1 MISEQGRILERLLS
15 GDFICEIS
23 DEDGWRYLKQSANF
37 EAVDQYL
44 ATLNRS
50 LSSAADGQVFFAA
63 YRTLGDSERK
73 VLSSQFQE
81 IAAGLLPLV
90 EWLLLVQ
97 QSSGSDVPVTQGS
110 TIRSNEL
117 QSTIEDTPAYKEQL
131 AKIARYRLFNSNSV
145 EVVGQLNLVFKR
157 LTELGYLMK
166 PNPDK
171 LIYIATGKIDY
182 LYEVLRF
189 IDETEALSLA
199 EQAESAIQQGSLL

>member
-1 MISEQGRILERLLS
+1 MISEQGRILECLLS

-37 EAVDQYL
+37 EAVGQYL

>member
-44 ATLNRS
+44 GTLNRS
-50 LSSAADGQVFFAA
+50 LSSAADGQVYFAA
-63 YRTLGDSERK
+63 YRTLGDGERK

-117 QSTIEDTPAYKEQL
+117 QTTIEDTPAYKEQL
-131 AKIARYRLFNSNSV
+131 AKIARYRLFNSNST

-157 LTELGYLMK
+157 LTELGYLLR

-171 LIYIATGKIDY
+171 QIYIATGKIDY

-199 EQAESAIQQGSLL
+199 EQAESAIAQGSLL

>member
-37 EAVDQYL
+37 DAVDQYL

-63 YRTLGDSERK
+63 YRTLGDGERK

-145 EVVGQLNLVFKR
+145 EVVGQLSLVFKR

-171 LIYIATGKIDY
+171 QIYIATGKIDY

-199 EQAESAIQQGSLL
+199 EQAESAIAQGSLL